1 MRFILSYI
9 YIEEKYRLIIIVQ
22 LIMQIL
28 ITGCCGFI
36 GFSYTKFLLNKYK
49 NIQVLGIDS
58 LDNYYSISLKK
69 KRLDILKS
77 YNKKFVFYKQNLKNL
92 NKLENIFKNKRI
104 NKLFH
109 FAAQAGVRYSFIKPK
124 KYIDSNIIS
133 FFNILELSRKYNV
146 KKFFFA
152 SSSSIYGD
160 TKKLPSTENDISQ
173 EKNLYAI
180 SKKFNEKFAKIYS
193 DKYNMK
199 IIGLRFFTVYGEWGR
214 PDMFM
219 IKYMLSSKF
228 KKNFTLYNFGNH
240 KRDFTYIKDVVNL
253 IYKVSNLKIN
263 KNYDI
268 FNICSSKPLHLNK
281 IMNLLNKNLG
291 NVRVFKKKRDFAD
304 VLNTHGSNKKIQK
317 LVGKYKFT
325 KIEDGIKKLV
335 IWFNN
340 YYKK

>member
-1 MRFILSYI
+1 
-9 YIEEKYRLIIIVQ
+9 
-22 LIMQIL
+22 MQIL

-36 GFSYTKFLLNKYK
+36 GFSYSKFLLNKYK
-49 NIQVLGIDS
+49 NIQIIGIDS
-58 LDNYYSISLKK
+58 IDNYYSTSLKK
-69 KRLDILKS
+69 KRLELLKS
-77 YNKKFVFYKQNLKNL
+77 YKKKFVFYRQNIKNF
-92 NKLENIFKNKRI
+92 NKLENIFKYKKI
-104 NKLFH
+104 DKLFH
-109 FAAQAGVRYSFIKPK
+109 FAAQAGVRYSFIKPQ

-160 TKKLPSTENDISQ
+160 SKKLPSIENDITQ

-180 SKKFNEKFAKIYS
+180 SKNFNEKFAKIYS
-193 DKYNMK
+193 EKYNMK

-228 KKNFTLYNFGNH
+228 KRNFNLYNFGNH
-240 KRDFTYIKDVVNL
+240 RRDFTYIKDVVNL
-253 IYKVSNLKIN
+253 VYKVSNSKIK

-281 IMNLLNKNLG
+281 IMMLLNKKLG
-291 NVRVFKKKRDFAD
+291 KVNILKKKRDFAD
-304 VLNTHGSNKKIQK
+304 VLDTHGSNKKILK
-317 LVGKYKFT
+317 LVGKFNFT
-325 KIEDGIKKLV
+325 KIEDGINNLV
-335 IWFNN
+335 IWFKN